1 MQSCSRLVKLQHGG
15 RTGIGPGH
23 CSFRSCQGGPF
34 TAHLHPTLWHLGLRP
49 DALGFPH
56 SHRPI
61 THPLGLWAPP
71 SQGLNLSRS
80 PLQLPVAR
88 SSEVSQ
94 HQGLAHPA
102 PPRPLPTPH
111 GPLLACVQPASF
123 FWAGL
128 SVVHV
133 RSTAHPCQAPASSL
147 VWEMG
152 PGPPE
157 SFSSLWTGVCPPG
170 AESRD
175 PTLPRAVGW
184 LTSHVQPHAP
194 GPPPGRPPTAP
205 TVFLGLGAG

>member
-1 MQSCSRLVKLQHGG
+1 MTLREASGPPCPGAVVQSCSRLVKLQHGG
-15 RTGIGPGH
+15 RTGIGPRH
-23 CSFRSCQGGPF
+23 CRFRSCQGGPF

-88 SSEVSQ
+88 SSEVSR
-94 HQGLAHPA
+94 HRGLAHPA
-102 PPRPLPTPH
+102 PPRPLPTPP

-133 RSTAHPCQAPASSL
+133 RSTPFLSSIPGRRASPRGRSRVAGETVSEYAPATCA
-147 VWEMG
+147 
-152 PGPPE
+152 PPRRR
-157 SFSSLWTGVCPPG
+157 S
-170 AESRD
+170 
-175 PTLPRAVGW
+175 PR
-184 LTSHVQPHAP
+184 
-194 GPPPGRPPTAP
+194 TA
-205 TVFLGLGAG
+205 AAWS